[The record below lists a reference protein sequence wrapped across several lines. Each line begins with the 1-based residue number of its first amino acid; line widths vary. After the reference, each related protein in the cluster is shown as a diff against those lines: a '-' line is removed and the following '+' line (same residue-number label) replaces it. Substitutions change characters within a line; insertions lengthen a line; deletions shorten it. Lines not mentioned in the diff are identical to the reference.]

1 MDFQAKNLPGSSYFR
16 LIQAPETYA
25 QSEDDFHFHYNR
37 NSGGGQ
43 AFLGGVFFD
52 KEGRPQTASELKNKR
67 AKLRIGFRDRF
78 GFPASVDLDDP
89 EAEYEIKPR
98 GAGSNSMK
106 FVIENRI
113 RPSLVIDAAL
123 CLPPT
128 TSVGRIAAP
137 AASPLT
143 SRNFWLQSMWL
154 EVEGSETRTPML
166 VPRDLVFASSAAL
179 DGEDTPLRFWKVDF
193 QTRIRDFLEFDPDSI
208 ERGTAREAVELFQA
222 FYRGEAN
229 FEYQVFSKYRDNL
242 MQYLA
247 STYPA
252 EYDGYSDPLPFMI
265 GKYDDPAEE
274 IDRQLSKPGIPKDIG
289 ESRNLIY
296 FGAPGT
302 GKSYRLN
309 QLVEA
314 HFAPEERRRITFHPD
329 YTYSQFVGSFK
340 PVSDPNDSGEIAYL
354 YVFGPFLEAYV
365 EAVSNPEKNFVLVIE
380 EINRANPAAVFGEL
394 FQLLDRNSDGESEY
408 GVSTSRE
415 LRTELEQNFNHLVA
429 GAESHPRALELKL
442 PPNLYLW
449 CTMNSADQ
457 GVFPV
462 DTAFRRR
469 WDFRYVGLNEG
480 SAEISS
486 YAVPLGQTGWVNW
499 NDLRKEINGV
509 LRSAGVNDDRLL
521 GPFFL
526 KPSDLVS
533 PDFTRIFKE
542 KVLLY
547 LYEDAAKLKRKAVF
561 RSEVGTSYEAL
572 CESFDDLG
580 EQVFQNIGTLQRQ
593 ANISEFADLPNS
605 DADGI

>member
-1 MDFQAKNLPGSSYFR
+1 MNLQEVKRSVLKYFHQ
-16 LIQAPETYA
+16 IPAPETYA
-25 QSEDDFHFHYNR
+25 EAEDDFHFHYNR

-43 AFLGGVFFD
+43 AFLGGDFLD
-52 KEGRPQTASELKNKR
+52 ESGRPQTASKLQNKR

-78 GFPASVDLDDP
+78 GSLTSIDLDDS

-98 GAGSNSMK
+98 GVGSNSMK
-106 FVIENRI
+106 FVIANRI

-128 TSVGRIAAP
+128 NTVGNVTAP
-137 AASPLT
+137 GASPLT
-143 SRNFWLQSMWL
+143 SRNYWLQSMWL
-154 EVEGSETRTPML
+154 YVEGSETSTPTL

-179 DGEDTPLRFWKVDF
+179 DGEDANIRYWTLDF
-193 QTRIRDFLEFDPDSI
+193 QARIRDFIEFDPDSI
-208 ERGTAREAVELFQA
+208 ENSTARDAIELFQSY
-222 FYRGEAN
+222 YRGEAS
-229 FEYQVFSKYRDNL
+229 FSYEVFSKNRDTL

-247 STYPA
+247 SAFPA
-252 EYDGYSDPLPFMI
+252 EYDGYSDPLPFMLR
-265 GKYDDPAEE
+265 KYGEPSDGIEDQPSSLRPA
-274 IDRQLSKPGIPKDIG
+274 KGIG
-289 ESRNLIY
+289 ESRNLIF

-309 QLVEA
+309 RMVES
-314 HFAPEERRRITFHPD
+314 HFAPDERRRVTFHPE

-340 PVSDPNDSGEIAYL
+340 PVSDPYDSGEIAYL

-365 EAVSNPEKNFVLVIE
+365 DAVSNPEKNYVLVIE

-394 FQLLDRNSDGESEY
+394 FQLLDRDSDGESEY
-408 GVSTSRE
+408 GVSTARE
-415 LRTELEQNFNHLVA
+415 LRIELGRHFNHLA
-429 GAESHPRALELKL
+429 PGAETHPRALELKL

-480 SAEISS
+480 SGEISNF
-486 YAVPLGQTGWVNW
+486 AVPLGETGWVNW
-499 NDLRKEINGV
+499 NELRIEINRV
-509 LRSAGVNDDRLL
+509 LRLAGINDDRLL

-533 PDFTRIFKE
+533 QDFSRIFKE

-561 RSEVGTSYEAL
+561 RSEAGTSYEAL
-572 CESFDDLG
+572 CECFDELG
-580 EQVFQNIGTLQRQ
+580 EQVFQNIGTLQRETRPPQ
-593 ANISEFADLPNS
+593 FTEFSNAEL
-605 DADGI
+605 DGL